1 MRHQKNEP
9 DTVPV
14 AERSCPVK
22 KPSKPKASSS
32 ATGSRNGIN
41 LAIRFPE
48 GSQRSRALYAYPVAG
63 EKTTSRSTQSYHSP
77 TAQVTKTRHSPAQT
91 TAQSSRKRTTAYPV
105 TKSGGSVKKDFTRK
119 QAPTSA
125 FPAHADQK
133 SRSKPSRDPDLSVDG
148 HGVQIGQQPRSSKP
162 SSSKPSEER
171 RAYNKSSSQ
180 SKRYPYTVQDR
191 LRESEQ

>member
-1 MRHQKNEP
+1 MQTKCAVRHQKKETG
-9 DTVPV
+9 TVPV
-14 AERSCPVK
+14 VETSHPSK
-22 KPSKPKASSS
+22 KPSKPKASANSS
-32 ATGSRNGIN
+32 KK
-41 LAIRFPE
+41 LAIRFP
-48 GSQRSRALYAYPVAG
+48 GQHHHQYAYPVAA
-63 EKTTSRSTQSYHSP
+63 EKQTSSTSTVTHSP

-91 TAQSSRKRTTAYPV
+91 TGQSSRKRTTGYPV
-105 TKSGGSVKKDFTRK
+105 TKSGESVKKDFTRK

-125 FPAHADQK
+125 FAAHADQK

-191 LRESEQ
+191 SEQ